1 MGKEKSECTGNSGQS
16 RIEIQPGLSMETYL
30 RLKHSGLAVLKPN
43 IAAKEDDWKLESNTV
58 QEVSR
63 ADAGNAAT
71 GRLFVGGLAWQ
82 TTEDSLGSYF
92 GQFGALL
99 NVVVME
105 GRGFGFLR
113 YRNPSDASNVLKN
126 TTKHVVDEKSVEYVN
141 AFLQSC
147 YTKHVSPFSFNSRLK
162 REIVQSKIVT

>member
-1 MGKEKSECTGNSGQS
+1 
-16 RIEIQPGLSMETYL
+16 METYL

-82 TTEDSLGSYF
+82 TTEDSLHSYF
-92 GQFGALL
+92 RQFGPLEK
-99 NVVVME
+99 VVVMH
-105 GRGFGFLR
+105 GRGFGFIFF
-113 YRNPSDASNVLKN
+113 RNAKDAEEGYGNILES
-126 TTKHVVDEKSVEYVN
+126 
-141 AFLQSC
+141 
-147 YTKHVSPFSFNSRLK
+147 
-162 REIVQSKIVT
+162 